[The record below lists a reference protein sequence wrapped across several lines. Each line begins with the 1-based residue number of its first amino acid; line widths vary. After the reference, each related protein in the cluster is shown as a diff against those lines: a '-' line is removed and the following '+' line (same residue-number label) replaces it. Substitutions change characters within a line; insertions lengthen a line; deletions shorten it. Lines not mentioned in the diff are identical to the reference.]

1 METRYALLLVKA
13 HQVLD
18 VVLATEEDRQPLMDP
33 SRLDVQDPLGTRRG
47 SSTGLLG
54 QVSHG
59 EGLVQDTQL
68 AVLGLGVARVPKDS
82 SVQQGS
88 VDVGYHRSDVSCAVG
103 ALVVLGVLDRF
114 HCESA
119 QVDGSASVP
128 EAPPTDHQSAS
139 LTVLQSGLVEVFRV
153 SLVERVD
160 LASLGNSDLGVGQDE
175 LSERLVQGETV
186 DSLTGRE
193 DQL

>member
-103 ALVVLGVLDRF
+103 ALVVLGVFDRF
-114 HCESA
+114 HCE
-119 QVDGSASVP
+119 
-128 EAPPTDHQSAS
+128 
-139 LTVLQSGLVEVFRV
+139 
-153 SLVERVD
+153 
-160 LASLGNSDLGVGQDE
+160 
-175 LSERLVQGETV
+175 
-186 DSLTGRE
+186 
-193 DQL
+193 

>member
-1 METRYALLLVKA
+1 MIRDMVHDARYGSIERPSRPVTPIPAAWMLCMYGTALLACFYNDHLDWIDYSLCSCKEKKMVRNPQPFKRSNRYALLLVKA

-18 VVLATEEDRQPLMDP
+18 VALATEEDRQPLMDP

-47 SSTGLLG
+47 GSTGLFG

-68 AVLGLGVARVPKDS
+68 AVLGLGVAWVTKDS

-103 ALVVLGVLDRF
+103 ALVVLGVFDRF
-114 HCESA
+114 HCE
-119 QVDGSASVP
+119 
-128 EAPPTDHQSAS
+128 
-139 LTVLQSGLVEVFRV
+139 
-153 SLVERVD
+153 
-160 LASLGNSDLGVGQDE
+160 
-175 LSERLVQGETV
+175 
-186 DSLTGRE
+186 
-193 DQL
+193 